1 MADLQ
6 FNEKHPQKEIFT
18 RDPKKTYGLL
28 ELVEGTAPTV
38 DKKPEQTEY
47 TWPNLVYIELI
58 AAIACL
64 LVLTLWS
71 LLVPAPL
78 EDMGNPALTPNPA
91 KAPWYFLGLQ
101 ELLVYFDP
109 WFAGVVM
116 PSLIIFGLMAIPYLD
131 FNTKAQGYYTFKD
144 RKFAVG
150 VFSLGYILWFIFIYI
165 GVALRGPSWNW
176 YWPWE
181 SMEEHKPIPGGLW
194 SFKDGTAWIG
204 WLLTAGFL
212 FVMPVLLLG
221 IKRFKYYFDRMGF
234 VRYGVLMM
242 FFMLMLLVP
251 IKVIARLVFGIKYIC
266 VTPWFNV

>member
-28 ELVEGTAPTV
+28 ELVEGTSPTV
-38 DKKPEQTEY
+38 EKKPEQTEY

-64 LVLTLWS
+64 LILTLWS

-144 RKFAVG
+144 RKFAVS

-194 SFKDGTAWIG
+194 SFKGDTAWIG
-204 WLLTAGFL
+204 WLITAGFL
-212 FVMPVLLLG
+212 FVVPVLLLG

-266 VTPWFNV
+266 ITPWFNV

>member
-1 MADLQ
+1 MASQ

-28 ELVEGTAPTV
+28 ELVDGTSPTV
-38 DKKPEQTEY
+38 NKPPEQTEY

-58 AAIACL
+58 AAIVCL
-64 LVLTLWS
+64 VILTTWS
-71 LLVPAPL
+71 FLVPAPL
-78 EDMGNPALTPNPA
+78 EDIGNPALTPNPA

-194 SFKDGTAWIG
+194 TPHWAIG
-204 WLLTAGFL
+204 AAFLAFLL
-212 FVMPVLLLG
+212 FVVPVLLLA
-221 IKRFKYYFDRMGF
+221 IKRFRYYFDRMGF
-234 VRYGVLMM
+234 IRYGVLMM

-251 IKVIARLVFGIKYIC
+251 IKVIARLVFGIKYILA
-266 VTPWFNV
+266 TPFINV